1 MITERSTLQTL
12 RLALIS
18 TVFTLPLQARAT
30 EPAFDC
36 AEATGQVQQLVC
48 SDSELAGLDRRLND
62 VYQTALQNLPPDDL
76 PRTRQEQRGW
86 IKGRDDCWKDD
97 NVKDCAALSYQTR
110 IVELQIIS
118 GQLTAP
124 NTISLECGSSEQ
136 TPFLA
141 AFYNDTS
148 PPAAVLTWG
157 RDQVVAFVARSGSG
171 ARYTADGVEFWEHQ
185 GQVSIDWFG
194 TKLECAAKK

>member
-1 MITERSTLQTL
+1 MVTERSTLQTL
-12 RLALIS
+12 RLALIA
-18 TVFTLPLQARAT
+18 TVVTLPLQARAT

-36 AEATGQVQQLVC
+36 AE
-48 SDSELAGLDRRLND
+48 
-62 VYQTALQNLPPDDL
+62 
-76 PRTRQEQRGW
+76 
-86 IKGRDDCWKDD
+86 DD
-97 NVKDCAALSYQTR
+97 NIKDCVALSDQAR

-118 GQLTAP
+118 GQLAAP

-148 PPAAVLTWG
+148 PPAAVLTRG
-157 RDQVVAFVARSGSG
+157 QDQVVAFVARSGSG

-194 TKLECAAKK
+194 TRLACAAEK